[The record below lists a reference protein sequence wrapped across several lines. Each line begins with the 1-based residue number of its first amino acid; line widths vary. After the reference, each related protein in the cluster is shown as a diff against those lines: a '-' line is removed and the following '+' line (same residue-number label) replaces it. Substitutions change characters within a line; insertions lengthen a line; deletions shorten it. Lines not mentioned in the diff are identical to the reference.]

1 MRHAERAGHRGVVF
15 ELVGSA
21 LLHVPDLVDVRV
33 IYDMKALLTFSR
45 LAVSGSIIARTS
57 LTSWPT
63 LEPTSPAPIRITMLF
78 GERLVVPALPG
89 PVAALLTRTCV
100 RFFVRG
106 FAILGTGS
114 KMHWLPKK
122 KKVEA
127 GGFEDSAV
135 Q

>member
-1 MRHAERAGHRGVVF
+1 
-15 ELVGSA
+15 
-21 LLHVPDLVDVRV
+21 
-33 IYDMKALLTFSR
+33 MKALLTFSR

-89 PVAALLTRTCV
+89 PVAASLTRTCV

-106 FAILGTGS
+106 FAILGTENWGQKCTGS
-114 KMHWLPKK
+114 QRK